1 MLCGAAAC
9 VTLDAIVKQTAM
21 DLAQTAY
28 DDDFDENLRFFECSD
43 LGIEFVVLV
52 IRCCQRAVRSQLEGH
67 DERVKD
73 LEAVVAQ
80 YQAIDDDGLILT
92 KR

>member
-1 MLCGAAAC
+1 MLCGAAAW

-43 LGIEFVVLV
+43 LGVEFVVLV
-52 IRCCQRAVRSQLEGH
+52 IRCRQRTVGSQLEGH
-67 DERVKD
+67 DERVED